1 MPDSTLI
8 QDLAQSL
15 DNPELS
21 DTKIV
26 VEGREIHVNSFILRS
41 RCKHFQVAHSGA
53 WSESGRVSNP
63 MHGASATTIK
73 VDSAVKYDSMMQ
85 LLRFLYT
92 DQVSVDTGD
101 AMELIALADFYQLP
115 RLRAMVEDF
124 VVQNISVD
132 DVASVFEAA
141 VDYHADGLASQCEQ
155 FVVANF
161 AAVALNPSEGFAA
174 LPKELMAQL
183 VRATAERL

>member
-53 WSESGRVSNP
+53 WSESARVSNP
-63 MHGASATTIK
+63 MHGASTTTTIK

-92 DQVSVDTGD
+92 DQVSVHTGD

-161 AAVALNPSEGFAA
+161 AAVALTEGFAA